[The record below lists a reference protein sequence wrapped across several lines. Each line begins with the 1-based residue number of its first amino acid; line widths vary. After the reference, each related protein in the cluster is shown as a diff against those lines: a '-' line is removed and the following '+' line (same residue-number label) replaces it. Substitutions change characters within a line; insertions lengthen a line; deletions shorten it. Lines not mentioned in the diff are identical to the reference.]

1 MEYED
6 FVEQLGKN
14 AKKDL
19 KIEFL
24 NDDNDFY
31 RAISTNYFENLKT
44 CPKNLSDIYNM
55 FLQRT
60 ALNNKKTQNLIKKI
74 VQTKAIFLILENE
87 NISPKILYEGLN
99 RASTPLSE
107 YDLIK
112 NYAAE
117 VCKDKEYIF
126 NNYFMQIEKEY
137 TQRNIQNCIIDFL
150 KDYLTIQN
158 NGKIPQNNKIYPNFK
173 NFMTKITK
181 MRDLEQIFEDLYR
194 YSKYY
199 AQIITENITDEE
211 LKAEIQQINDESA
224 FDAYPYLMEVFEDW
238 DKNNINREMML
249 DILKMVNLFI
259 EQRKSPEASK
269 FVMTFAKLSTQINK
283 MLALKDYTP
292 RITETP
298 SLTINRI
305 VNN

>member
-1 MEYED
+1 
-6 FVEQLGKN
+6 
-14 AKKDL
+14 
-19 KIEFL
+19 
-24 NDDNDFY
+24 
-31 RAISTNYFENLKT
+31 
-44 CPKNLSDIYNM
+44 
-55 FLQRT
+55 
-60 ALNNKKTQNLIKKI
+60 
-74 VQTKAIFLILENE
+74 
-87 NISPKILYEGLN
+87 
-99 RASTPLSE
+99 
-107 YDLIK
+107 
-112 NYAAE
+112 
-117 VCKDKEYIF
+117 
-126 NNYFMQIEKEY
+126 MQIEKEY